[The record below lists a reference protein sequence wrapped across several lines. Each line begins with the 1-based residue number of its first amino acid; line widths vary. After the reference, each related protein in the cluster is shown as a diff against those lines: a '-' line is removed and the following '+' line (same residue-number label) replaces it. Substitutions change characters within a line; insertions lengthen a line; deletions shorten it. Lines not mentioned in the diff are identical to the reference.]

1 MNYITGY
8 INLLEFLV
16 AMILLLG
23 FCLDKTTT
31 AAHFAT
37 KMVNKLIRKLFVEG
51 KYINFHHHNWDF
63 LRTKFFGLRHLP
75 RKLEYFISI
84 FFLSKTFRNTKNTI
98 TWFRG
103 HGLGERQI

>member
-31 AAHFAT
+31 AARFAT
-37 KMVNKLIRKLFVEG
+37 KMVNKLIRKLLVRVN
-51 KYINFHHHNWDF
+51 I
-63 LRTKFFGLRHLP
+63 L
-75 RKLEYFISI
+75 I
-84 FFLSKTFRNTKNTI
+84 FTTI
-98 TWFRG
+98 IGIF
-103 HGLGERQI
+103 

>member
-16 AMILLLG
+16 SMFLLLG

-37 KMVNKLIRKLFVEG
+37 KMINKLIRKLLVEDE
-51 KYINFHHHNWDF
+51 YINFHHHN
-63 LRTKFFGLRHLP
+63 
-75 RKLEYFISI
+75 
-84 FFLSKTFRNTKNTI
+84 
-98 TWFRG
+98 
-103 HGLGERQI
+103 